1 MKALT
6 FVSVLSVLS
15 ALSVAAPQ
23 AASAQGTVKPGMTRA
38 EVITAWG
45 EPYAERTRGAYT
57 YMSFK
62 SDCLPACGTHDV
74 VTLKDGKVIDAI
86 ARSSNHKYDGT
97 SSVQR
102 TPGFTDSNGVTTPVP
117 PPSGTP

>member
-1 MKALT
+1 MKVLTALT
-6 FVSVLSVLS
+6 ALTVLTATS
-15 ALSVAAPQ
+15 AL
-23 AASAQGTVKPGMTRA
+23 AQGTVKPGMTRA
-38 EVITAWG
+38 EVVAAWG
-45 EPYAERTRGAYT
+45 EPYAERTRGAYM

-86 ARSSNHKYDGT
+86 ARSSNHKYDGS